1 VRFPRPTQHTLH
13 WTLDL
18 SFREDDSRIRSGN
31 AAENMAVLRHIAL
44 NLLKKEKSVKLGV
57 KNKRLKAGWDDDYR
71 LKVLLA

>member
-1 VRFPRPTQHTLH
+1 MRFPRPTQHTLH

>member
-1 VRFPRPTQHTLH
+1 
-13 WTLDL
+13 
-18 SFREDDSRIRSGN
+18 
-31 AAENMAVLRHIAL
+31 MAVLRHIAL